1 MGSLAKI
8 TVQNLVQAPIEKT
21 WQMWTSPEHI
31 VHWNHASD
39 DWHTTQAS
47 NDLQTGGKFSSTM
60 AAKDG
65 SFSFDF
71 EGVHEQVLMHERI
84 ASTMA
89 DGRKME
95 VIFAQEGNNTLVTET
110 FEAETENSVDL
121 QRLGWQAI
129 LDNFKKYVE
138 SK

>member
-1 MGSLAKI
+1 MESKTQI
-8 TVQNLVQAPIEKT
+8 TVQNLIHAPLEKT
-21 WQMWTSPEHI
+21 WQMWTEAEHI

-47 NDLQTGGKFSSTM
+47 NDLQAGGKFSSTM

-65 SFSFDF
+65 SVSFDF
-71 EGVHEQVLMHERI
+71 WGIHDEVILHQRI
-84 ASTMA
+84 ASTMG

-95 VIFAQEGNNTLVTET
+95 VIFEKQGDSTLLKET
-110 FEAETENSVDL
+110 FEAEIENSVNL

-138 SK
+138 KE

>member
-1 MGSLAKI
+1 MGSLVKI
-8 TVQNLVQAPIEKT
+8 TVQNLVHAPLEKT

-31 VHWNHASD
+31 VNWNHASD

-47 NDLQTGGKFSSTM
+47 NDVQVGGKFSSTM

-71 EGVHEQVLMHERI
+71 EGVHDEVALHQRI
-84 ASTMA
+84 ASTMG

-95 VIFAQEGNNTLVTET
+95 VTFEKQGEETLVTET
-110 FEAETENSVDL
+110 FEAETENSVNL